1 MFTFSQQKGIST
13 LFAVVFISVSLQ
25 LTGCASNQIGEENVE
40 AIEVEVS
47 DADPFEGVNRKVF
60 AFNGVVDDY
69 LAAPIS
75 DAYLWVTPQF
85 VQTGIGNFFS
95 NLKDIN
101 VVLND
106 IMQGKLNQGA
116 EDSGRFAINSTIGLL
131 GLFDV
136 ATELGF
142 EKHEEDFAQTLAVWG
157 VPQGPYLVLPVLGP
171 ITTRGVPGSVFDAA
185 ANPATYVGFPVQ
197 VLQMLNARANAEGAL
212 NFIDEAALDPYI
224 FTRESFLQHRKHL
237 ITDGNS
243 EITDDVLD
251 LEDDFYDE
259 DEDSSEQAS
268 VASPIEETADKVV
281 SVGEVPEVTA
291 PPQAAQ
297 GIMEPAESATAT
309 LVDTSAAKTE
319 SSGYKLKLSADKSDF
334 GNASTSF
341 DGAVKSFDNAT
352 RSFEEANYKLNHIRR
367 KR

>member
-1 MFTFSQQKGIST
+1 MFTFSQQKGTSALLT
-13 LFAVVFISVSLQ
+13 GCFVLSFLL
-25 LTGCASNQIGEENVE
+25 LTGCASNQIDEESAESVE
-40 AIEVEVS
+40 IETVES
-47 DADPFEGVNRKVF
+47 DPFEGVNRKIFVF
-60 AFNGVVDDY
+60 NEVVDDY

-85 VQTGIGNFFS
+85 VQTGIGNFFN

-106 IMQGKLNQGA
+106 VMQGKVGQGA

-136 ATELGF
+136 ATDLGF

-185 ANPATYVGFPVQ
+185 ANPATYVGLPIQ

-212 NFIDEAALDPYI
+212 NFIDEAALDPYV

-243 EITDDVLD
+243 ELTDDVLD
-251 LEDDFYDE
+251 LEDDFYE
-259 DEDSSEQAS
+259 DEEDDEGTVEQ
-268 VASPIEETADKVV
+268 I
-281 SVGEVPEVTA
+281 G
-291 PPQAAQ
+291 
-297 GIMEPAESATAT
+297 TAT
-309 LVDTSAAKTE
+309 EVESTTDEATEVSKVEATEAEPTTALVDSEEAKTD
-319 SSGYKLKLSADKSDF
+319 SSGYKLKLTTNSDESTAPAAANDGDF
-334 GNASTSF
+334 DNAASSF

-352 RSFEEANYKLNHIRR
+352 RSFEEANYKLNHI
-367 KR
+367 KK